1 MRDRAERFAVLP
13 FSVGCTSESSVALG
27 ASAKQKK
34 PKPESNRP
42 PLMRREE
49 GEDQERPS
57 RSKMKN
63 SFGFLALPKPNI
75 AGGIQRVFRSIK
87 SFSQFF
93 VYKEENEEMEKEM
106 EIGYP
111 TDVKHVTH
119 IGLDGSTTTNPA
131 KGWENLTAP
140 EIISFPS
147 ISLRQ
152 FEFAMAAQADHEP
165 DDLVLN
171 HVVAPN

>member
-27 ASAKQKK
+27 APAKQKK
-34 PKPESNRP
+34 PKPESNQP

-87 SFSQFF
+87 SFSHFF
-93 VYKEENEEMEKEM
+93 VYKEEMEEEM

-152 FEFAMAAQADHEP
+152 FELAMAAQADHDP
-165 DDLVLN
+165 DDLVN
-171 HVVAPN
+171 HVAPN

>member
-49 GEDQERPS
+49 GEERPS

-87 SFSQFF
+87 SFSQLF

-152 FEFAMAAQADHEP
+152 FELAMAAQAHEP
-165 DDLVLN
+165 HLVD
-171 HVVAPN
+171 HVAPN